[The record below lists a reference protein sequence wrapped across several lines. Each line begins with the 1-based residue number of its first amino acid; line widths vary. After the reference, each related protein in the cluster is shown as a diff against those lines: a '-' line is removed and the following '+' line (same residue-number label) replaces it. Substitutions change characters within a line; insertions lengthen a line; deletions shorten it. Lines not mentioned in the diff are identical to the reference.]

1 MQIKHFLI
9 SSLLIAVYAF
19 ANSQDLLTPYEES
32 GKTETMT
39 YQQILEWSHKLDVLS
54 EKVYYLSIGQS
65 GNGYEIP
72 MLIADKDGFKSVSE
86 VKTAN
91 KVILM
96 IEAGIHAGE
105 PDGTDAGFLLFRD
118 FVEDKIEIP
127 DNITILFLPTI
138 NPDGC
143 IRRSKYNRIN
153 QNGPKEMG
161 WRTTAD
167 YINMNRDFL
176 KAESIE
182 IRAFLKTFNE
192 WLPDF
197 FIDCHTTDG
206 ADYQYVV
213 TYDLTCLGNMG
224 EEHNL
229 WQKEKY
235 LKPIKSKMDNDG
247 FPIFRYVNFNKW
259 HDPRSGLR
267 NWIASPILSEGY
279 SAVQNRPGLLIETH
293 MLKPYHLR
301 VEGTYKIIYHTMLI
315 LSEESKNISRI
326 NAEADIY
333 AASEDFK
340 SKPFPLNF
348 ESTGDS
354 TMVIFKGVEYD
365 IDTSKL
371 TGGLIFNYSDIP
383 VDFELAY
390 FDKLEPTDF
399 VNLPDAYIF
408 EPVWRDII
416 ELLDCHDIRYYKTKV
431 MHNVN
436 LEAYRFYNE
445 VFSDSPYEGRQRLIS
460 FDIETET
467 VTRNLPSGS
476 IIVPINQRSA
486 RLIAHMFEPLSSA
499 SLLKWGFFNRI
510 FEQKEYSESYVME
523 PMALEMLESNEDLS
537 TEYELFLEKNP
548 QVLNNQWVLLNWF
561 YQKTDYWDKLKNVYP
576 VYKFSGNYLE
586 LTK

>member
-1 MQIKHFLI
+1 MQIKQILITVFLI
-9 SSLLIAVYAF
+9 IVSVSVYTQKLI
-19 ANSQDLLTPYEES
+19 TPYEKS
-32 GKTETMT
+32 GETETMT
-39 YQQILEWSHKLDVLS
+39 YQEILEWSHKLDVLS
-54 EKVYYLSIGQS
+54 EQVYYVSIGQS

-72 MLIADKDGFKSVSE
+72 MLIADKDGLKTALE
-86 VKTAN
+86 VKDAG
-91 KVILM
+91 KVILL
-96 IEAGIHAGE
+96 IQAGIHAGE
-105 PDGTDAGFLLFRD
+105 PDGTDAGFLLFKD
-118 FVEDKIEIP
+118 FVEGKIDIP
-127 DNITILFLPTI
+127 KDITILFLPTI

-143 IRRSKYNRIN
+143 IRRSKFNRIN
-153 QNGPKEMG
+153 QNGPIEMG

-176 KAESIE
+176 KAESVE
-182 IRAFLKTFNE
+182 IRAFLDVFNE

-224 EEHNL
+224 EEHNK
-229 WQKEKY
+229 WQNERY
-235 LKPIKSKMDNDG
+235 LKPIKTKMEESG
-247 FPIFRYVNFNKW
+247 FPIFRYVTFKRW

-301 VEGTYKIIYHTMLI
+301 VEGTYQMIYHTMLI
-315 LSEESKNISRI
+315 LNDESKNISRI

-333 AASEDFK
+333 AASEEFK

-371 TGGLIFNYSDIP
+371 TGGLIFNYSDTPI
-383 VDFELAY
+383 DFELAY

-408 EPVWRDII
+408 EPVWKDII
-416 ELLDCHDIRYYKTKV
+416 ELLDCHSIGYYKTKS
-431 MHNVN
+431 MHDIK
-436 LEAYRFYNE
+436 LEASRFYNE

-467 VTRNLPSGS
+467 VARNLPSGS
-476 IIVPINQRSA
+476 IIVPVSQRSA

-499 SLLKWGFFNRI
+499 SLVKWGFFNRV

-523 PMALEMLESNEDLS
+523 PMALEMLENNEDIRK
-537 TEYELFLEKNP
+537 EYELFLEENP

-561 YQKTDYWDKLKNVYP
+561 YQKTEYWDELKNVYP

>member
-1 MQIKHFLI
+1 MQIKQILITVFLI
-9 SSLLIAVYAF
+9 IVSVSVYTQKLI
-19 ANSQDLLTPYEES
+19 TPYEKS
-32 GKTETMT
+32 GETETMT
-39 YQQILEWSHKLDVLS
+39 YQEILEWSHKLDVLS
-54 EKVYYLSIGQS
+54 EQVYYVSIGQS

-72 MLIADKDGFKSVSE
+72 MLIADKDGLKTALE
-86 VKTAN
+86 VKDAG
-91 KVILM
+91 KVILL
-96 IEAGIHAGE
+96 IQAGIHAGE
-105 PDGTDAGFLLFRD
+105 PDGTDAGFLLFKD
-118 FVEDKIEIP
+118 FVEGKIDIP
-127 DNITILFLPTI
+127 KDITILFLPTI

-143 IRRSKYNRIN
+143 IRRSKFNRIN
-153 QNGPKEMG
+153 QNGPIEMG

-176 KAESIE
+176 KAESVE
-182 IRAFLKTFNE
+182 IRAFLDVFNE

-224 EEHNL
+224 EEHNK
-229 WQKEKY
+229 WQNERY
-235 LKPIKSKMDNDG
+235 LKPIKTKMEESG
-247 FPIFRYVNFNKW
+247 FPIFRYVTFKRW

-301 VEGTYKIIYHTMLI
+301 VDGTYQMIYHTMLI
-315 LSEESKNISRI
+315 LNDESKNISRI

-333 AASEDFK
+333 AISEEFK

-371 TGGLIFNYSDIP
+371 TGGLIFNYSDTPI
-383 VDFELAY
+383 DFELAY

-408 EPVWRDII
+408 EPVWKDII
-416 ELLDCHDIRYYKTKV
+416 ELLDCHSIGYYKTKS
-431 MHNVN
+431 MHDIK

-476 IIVPINQRSA
+476 IIVPVSQRSA

-499 SLLKWGFFNRI
+499 SLVKWGFFNRV

-523 PMALEMLESNEDLS
+523 PMALEMLENNEDIRK
-537 TEYELFLEKNP
+537 EYELFLEENP

-561 YQKTDYWDKLKNVYP
+561 YQKTEYWDELKNVYP